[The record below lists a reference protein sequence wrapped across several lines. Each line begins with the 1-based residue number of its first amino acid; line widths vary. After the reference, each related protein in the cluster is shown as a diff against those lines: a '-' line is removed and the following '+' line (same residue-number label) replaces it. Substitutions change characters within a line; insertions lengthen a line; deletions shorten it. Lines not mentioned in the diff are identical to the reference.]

1 MRIQWKKERLF
12 AIMDVVT
19 YQRKGFYMR
28 KKEICEAYA
37 AHRKDIMDAAR
48 RGLMRWHTPIRGYTD
63 IKEVEADE
71 RYQFLTQSWQ
81 AVKDDQ
87 IHPEEDIVDNGNEV
101 VFIQNDWFYRYWI
114 LKKKY
119 NEGDTEWTL

>member
-1 MRIQWKKERLF
+1 
-12 AIMDVVT
+12 
-19 YQRKGFYMR
+19 MR

-37 AHRKDIMDAAR
+37 AHKKDILDITR
-48 RGLMRWHTPIRGYTD
+48 YKLMHWHTPIRGYTS
-63 IKEVEADE
+63 IQELKEDE
-71 RYQFLTQSWQ
+71 HYQFLLQSWL